1 MLTIDRGGPVGKRQR
16 GARTEH
22 KRREARMRNVG
33 EHTVSL
39 PMTAAVHRCSDGT
52 VIADTTASR
61 PKREDLI
68 GGDRLGASR
77 PTSTAAPSSRSQRS
91 RIRSATPSLFIGSVA
106 SRKRA

>member
-33 EHTVSL
+33 EHAVSL

-52 VIADTTASR
+52 VIADTTSSR

-77 PTSTAAPSSRSQRS
+77 PTSTPHPDYWRRRHRDRRAP
-91 RIRSATPSLFIGSVA
+91 GDC
-106 SRKRA
+106 